1 MSFPTPAPTLKSES
15 IGNILIAFLW
25 TGLGVSVLSLLFSLS
40 EFLAPDFYTQLAILD
55 AVNVLIQALITVIT
69 IILFL
74 VWMYQLHADLKVLFN
89 PYPVSSGEA
98 MAQLIIPFYNL
109 WGIWNVFATLADR
122 LKSKGGQLAGAGS
135 ALRFWLPLLYVT
147 GIASRILNRIVLNQS
162 LMDAEQGASTTLI
175 LVTVGVDLFLS
186 IIWLQMAR
194 IIVEAVKR
202 GAGSREMGMA
212 VGAEW

>member
-135 ALRFWLPLLYVT
+135 ALRFWLPLLYVA